1 MMKGS
6 KEFYRARRETPVQAM
21 RRWIKPY
28 IPPRQASSLFDFK
41 YMREMRGKSTAK
53 SRRAAVA
60 LTRAFGRPFYF
71 NGAYVGAE
79 ND

>member
-1 MMKGS
+1 MIKGS

-21 RRWIKPY
+21 RRWTKRY
-28 IPPRQASSLFDFK
+28 IRPRKASSLFDFNYEREIAK
-41 YMREMRGKSTAK
+41 YARYKT
-53 SRRAAVA
+53 RRMAVG